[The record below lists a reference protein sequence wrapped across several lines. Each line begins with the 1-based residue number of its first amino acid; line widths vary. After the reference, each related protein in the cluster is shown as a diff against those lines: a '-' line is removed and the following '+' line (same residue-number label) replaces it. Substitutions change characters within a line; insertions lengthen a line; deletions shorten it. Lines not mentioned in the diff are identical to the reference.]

1 MKPTSSISIK
11 PYWIL
16 NASDYHVFNIAQ
28 QHYKAA
34 GLDVKFEEVGCN
46 GQYNAVFWV
55 GKKPIKYIKSLKLF
69 NQISAKI

>member
-1 MKPTSSISIK
+1 MKPTSSVSIK
-11 PYWIL
+11 SYWIL
-16 NASDYHVFNIAQ
+16 NASDYHVFDIAK

-55 GKKPIKYIKSLKLF
+55 GKKPIKYIKSIKMF
-69 NQISAKI
+69 NKISAKI